1 MKPLLEFP
9 SAWAARR
16 AIASRT
22 GHLTFAEM
30 REGMLR
36 CSRFLR
42 ERHGVGPGDRV
53 ALCLPKSLEAVQVIL
68 GILATGAAYVPIHF
82 QGPAARLNSIL
93 GTTEPKLLITTAP
106 MTDQLAAESSW
117 PGLPV
122 CRLDAAE
129 AGKGLDT
136 LLSGIAPDAQPVP
149 GDPESLAVI
158 YFTSGST
165 GDPKG
170 VMLSRGSIAA
180 GVDLVVTCDGLNE
193 RDRMLSH
200 TSLHY
205 AAYDMFFPF
214 AAGTQVF
221 LLSDREAMIPAGI
234 ADAVERE
241 RVTVWRS
248 TITALR
254 LLLESGELASRD
266 LSSLRMVG
274 TFGEPLPIPLL
285 RRLRA
290 ALPPCRFMFN
300 YGATEAYRITS
311 FEVPQDIP
319 DDLASLPIGPD
330 RPEYT
335 VSLRD
340 DAGGEVEDGATGE
353 LCVEG
358 MPVMLGYW
366 KDPAMTARRQL
377 SGRAHSWRSGD
388 FAYRDAAGLLHLV
401 GRQDHMIK
409 IRGHRFD
416 LGEIEAV
423 LRSQPGVRDAVAALV
438 AKASD
443 DAEIRVAL
451 LAEKSDT
458 IETAVRRACAKRLPA
473 FARPSRFLVLE
484 QFPLLP
490 SGKVDRI
497 ALQRKLREVGGQS
510 PS

>member
-1 MKPLLEFP
+1 M
-9 SAWAARR
+9 
-16 AIASRT
+16 
-22 GHLTFAEM
+22 GQLTFAEM

-68 GILATGAAYVPIHF
+68 GIVAAGAAYVPIQF

-93 GTTEPKLLITTAP
+93 RSTEPKLLLTTAP
-106 MTDQLAAESSW
+106 MVDQLAAEGGW
-117 PGLPV
+117 PGLPTG
-122 CRLDAAE
+122 RLAAAE
-129 AGKGLDT
+129 GGQGLQA
-136 LLSGIAPDAQPVP
+136 LLSGVSPDAQPLP
-149 GDPESLAVI
+149 QRPESLAAI

-170 VMLSRGSIAA
+170 VMISQGNIAA
-180 GVDLVVTCDGLNE
+180 SVALVAGIDGLNE
-193 RDRMLSH
+193 HDRMVSH
-200 TSLHY
+200 TNLHY

-214 AAGTQVF
+214 AVGAEIF
-221 LLSDREAMIPAGI
+221 LLSDREAMIPAGV
-234 ADAVERE
+234 ASAVERE
-241 RVTVWRS
+241 RATVWRS

-274 TFGEPLPIPLL
+274 VFGEPLPIPLL
-285 RRLRA
+285 RRIRE

-300 YGATEAYRITS
+300 YGATEAYRITT
-311 FEVPQDIP
+311 FEVPQAIP
-319 DDLASLPIGPD
+319 DDLVSLPIGPD
-330 RPEYT
+330 QPGYSI
-335 VSLRD
+335 SLRD
-340 DAGGEVEDGATGE
+340 DGDAEVEDGAVGE

-358 MPVMLGYW
+358 APVMQGYW

-377 SGRAHSWRSGD
+377 AGRPHSWRSGD

-401 GRQDHMIK
+401 GRQDHMVK

-438 AKASD
+438 AKD
-443 DAEIRVAL
+443 GGDAEIQAAL
-451 LAEKSDT
+451 LAEDSET
-458 IETAVRRACAKRLPA
+458 IRTALRLACAKRLPA
-473 FARPSRFLVLE
+473 FARPSRVAMFE
-484 QFPLLP
+484 EFPLLP
-490 SGKVDRI
+490 SGKVDRM
-497 ALQRKLREVGGQS
+497 ALQRKLRAGSDRS
-510 PS
+510 PQ